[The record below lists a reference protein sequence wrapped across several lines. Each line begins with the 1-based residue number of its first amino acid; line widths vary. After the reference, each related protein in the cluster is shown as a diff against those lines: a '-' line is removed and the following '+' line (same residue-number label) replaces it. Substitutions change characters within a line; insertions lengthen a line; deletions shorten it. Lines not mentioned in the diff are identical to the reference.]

1 METPARLT
9 RFLTPQSTCKSLEL
23 LELASV
29 QIPFMEQR
37 KRDATEGANK
47 DTVRSPSPDA
57 EVAS

>member
-9 RFLTPQSTCKSLEL
+9 RFLTQSTCKSLEL

-37 KRDATEGANK
+37 KRDPTEGANK